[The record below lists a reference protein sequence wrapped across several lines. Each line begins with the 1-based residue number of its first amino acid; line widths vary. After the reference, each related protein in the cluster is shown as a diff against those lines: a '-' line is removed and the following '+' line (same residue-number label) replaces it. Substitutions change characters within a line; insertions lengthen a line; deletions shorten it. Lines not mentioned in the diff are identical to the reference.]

1 MRVRDINKDEKT
13 FPFGEDLVGASV
25 LIIGAGLC
33 GSLLALRLAQRGY
46 KVEVYESR
54 PDLRKVDISA
64 GRSINLALS
73 DRGLKALRLC
83 GMEEKA
89 REICIPMLGRLM
101 HDREGNTFAS
111 NYSGREGEY
120 INSISRGDL
129 NAILLDEAEKHENVN
144 IHFNSGCK
152 KVDIENKIAH
162 FKSYESN
169 TKFKVKADVIFG
181 TDGAGSSL
189 RKSYM
194 SERKFLFSYSQNYLN
209 HGYKE
214 LEIPADKSGNHQISK
229 SHLHIWPRGDFML
242 IALPNLDGSFT
253 VTLFLSYDEG
263 EYNFNNLTSEEKIIE
278 FFEKEFP
285 DALAIIPNIKEE
297 FANNPTG
304 PLGTIKCSPWSYQNK
319 TLLMGDSCHAIVP
332 FYGQGMNASFE
343 DVFVFDEVLN
353 HFEPFVK
360 LKTGRNQE
368 TFDWE
373 MVFKEYQKIRK
384 KDTDAIADLAIDNFY
399 EMRDHVANPLFKEK
413 RKIEMDLEKTF
424 PNQYSS
430 KYSLVTFNEHIGYN
444 EAMQKGR
451 AQDKALLNLIADK
464 DVSTALNMTKEEL
477 KIILERVQK
486 ETQEILKEDKI
497 AGL

>member
-1 MRVRDINKDEKT
+1 LKNKDLNKKAKVL
-13 FPFGEDLVGASV
+13 PFGEDLGGASV

-89 REICIPMLGRLM
+89 REICIPMYGRLM
-101 HDREGNTFAS
+101 HDRAGNTFSS
-111 NYSGREGEY
+111 NYSGRENEY

-162 FKSYESN
+162 FKSYETN
-169 TKFKVKADVIFG
+169 EKFQVKADVIFG

-189 RKSYM
+189 RKSYV

-229 SHLHIWPRGDFML
+229 GHLHIWPRGDFML
-242 IALPNLDGSFT
+242 IALPNRDGSFT
-253 VTLFLSYDEG
+253 VTLFLSYNEG
-263 EYNFNNLTSEEKIIE
+263 EFNFENLTSEEKITE

-285 DALAIIPNIKEE
+285 DALALIPNILEE
-297 FANNPTG
+297 FTNNPTG
-304 PLGTIKCSPWSYQNK
+304 PLGTVKCSPWSYKNK
-319 TLLMGDSCHAIVP
+319 TILMGDSCHAIVP

-343 DVFVFDEVLN
+343 DVTVFDAFLD
-353 HFEPFVK
+353 
-360 LKTGRNQE
+360 QE
-368 TFDWE
+368 FDSWE
-373 MVFKEYQKIRK
+373 TVFKAYQKTRK

-413 RKIEMDLEKTF
+413 RQLEMDLEKSF

-430 KYSLVTFNEHIGYN
+430 KYSLVTFNENIGYN
-444 EAMQKGR
+444 EAMKRGR
-451 AQDKALLNLIADK
+451 AQDKALLNLIADSAI
-464 DVSTALNMTKEEL
+464 STSLNMTKEEL
-477 KIILERVQK
+477 KVVLDKVVF
-486 ETQEILKEDKI
+486 ETNEILQEDKI

>member
-1 MRVRDINKDEKT
+1 MNKRENIKREIGKVL
-13 FPFGEDLVGASV
+13 PFGEDLGGASI

-46 KVEVYESR
+46 KVELYESR

-64 GRSINLALS
+64 GKSINLALS

-89 REICIPMLGRLM
+89 REICIPMFGRLM
-101 HDREGNTFAS
+101 HDRKGNTYAS
-111 NYSGREGEY
+111 NYSGRENEY

-129 NAILLDEAEKHENVN
+129 NAILLNEAEKHKNVK

-162 FKSYESN
+162 FKSYE
-169 TKFKVKADVIFG
+169 TGDKFKVKADVIFG

-189 RKSYM
+189 RKSYV

-214 LEIPADKSGNHQISK
+214 LEIPADKNGNHQIGK
-229 SHLHIWPRGDFML
+229 QHLHIWPRGDFML
-242 IALPNLDGSFT
+242 IALPNMDGSFT

-263 EYNFNNLTSEEKIIE
+263 EYNFNNLTSEEKIIS

-285 DALAIIPNIKEE
+285 DALALIPNIKDE
-297 FANNPTG
+297 FFNNPTG
-304 PLGTIKCSPWSYQNK
+304 PLGTVKCSPWFYQDK
-319 TLLMGDSCHAIVP
+319 TLLMGDAAHAIVP

-343 DVFVFDEVLN
+343 DVTIFDEILC
-353 HFEPFVK
+353 HFEQS
-360 LKTGRNQE
+360 RE
-368 TFDWE
+368 IFDWNA
-373 MVFKEYQKIRK
+373 VFKAYQKARK
-384 KDTDAIADLAIDNFY
+384 HDTNAIADLAIDNFH
-399 EMRDHVANPLFKEK
+399 EMKDHVANPLFKEK
-413 RKIEMDLEKTF
+413 RKIEMDLERTF
-424 PNQYSS
+424 PKQYSS
-430 KYSLVTFNEHIGYN
+430 KYSLVTFNENIGYN
-444 EAMQKGR
+444 EAMKRGR
-451 AQDKALLNLIADK
+451 AQDKALLNLIAD
-464 DVSTALNMTKEEL
+464 DEVHTHLNMTKDEL
-477 KIILERVQK
+477 KVIFDKVIF
-486 ETQEILKEDKI
+486 ETNEILQEDKI